1 MTTRLYF
8 SCKTTAKGFM
18 GPKKGRV
25 PQADEIV
32 VLLLSK
38 GQNDWQSHMKQEN
51 TRGTLT
57 ETRQTIL

>member
-1 MTTRLYF
+1 
-8 SCKTTAKGFM
+8 M
-18 GPKKGRV
+18 GPKKVRV

-32 VLLLSK
+32 VLLLRK